1 MPKTKIG
8 DPPRPDAAALLASPP
23 LITPQPGRRAAFL
36 MPLAGLATCHIAVIP
51 FFGKTVLGDG
61 YDAAT
66 LFAALALTERPVPA
80 IRERPFGALS
90 PAN

>member
-1 MPKTKIG
+1 MPKTENG
-8 DPPRPDAAALLASPP
+8 DPLRPDAAALRASPP
-23 LITPQPGRRAAFL
+23 LISPRPGRRAAFL
-36 MPLAGLATCHIAVIP
+36 VPLAGLATCYVAAFP
-51 FFGKTVLGDG
+51 SFGKIGLGDG
-61 YDAAT
+61 FSAAT

>member
-1 MPKTKIG
+1 MPKTDNG
-8 DPPRPDAAALLASPP
+8 DPPRPGAAALQASPP
-23 LITPQPGRRAAFL
+23 LISPQPGRRAAFL
-36 MPLAGLATCHIAVIP
+36 VPLAGLATCYVAAIA

-61 YDAAT
+61 YHAAT
-66 LFAALALTERPVPA
+66 LIATLALTERPVAA